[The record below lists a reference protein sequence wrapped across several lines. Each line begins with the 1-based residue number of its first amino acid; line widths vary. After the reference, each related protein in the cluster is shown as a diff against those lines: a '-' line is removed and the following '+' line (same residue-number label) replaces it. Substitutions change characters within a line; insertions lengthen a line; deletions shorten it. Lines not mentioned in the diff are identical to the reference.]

1 MNSPAPSRPSELVSA
16 AQALDAQLARFEAL
30 AARLQQSALV
40 SEQDLEHASTTL
52 RDLAD
57 LDAQLREQVAQLV
70 SAITR
75 VRDRQ
80 QHQAEAVNTR
90 ARELQARTEVFK
102 ALLTRYGALGQSAAE
117 LNARMQRFSALSQQP
132 SRTSEQDVEL
142 AEQFQSLQERM
153 TQVAQESRALAE
165 TAEASQFSDIAR
177 QAGGLG
183 QQLQSALHALGVLRA
198 HLLASG

>member
-1 MNSPAPSRPSELVSA
+1 MSPPAQPSPSELVSA
-16 AQALDAQLARFEAL
+16 AQALDAQLARFETL
-30 AARLQQSALV
+30 AARLQQSSLV

-80 QHQAEAVNTR
+80 QQQAESVNTR
-90 ARELQARTEVFK
+90 ARELQERTEVFK

-117 LNARMQRFSALSQQP
+117 LNARMQRFSVLSQQA
-132 SRTSEQDVEL
+132 SRTPSQDVEL
-142 AEQFQSLQERM
+142 AEQFQALQERM
-153 TQVAQESRALAE
+153 TQVAEEARALAE

-183 QQLQSALHALGVLRA
+183 QQLQSALQALGVLRA
-198 HLLASG
+198 HLLASE